1 MRTTDYRYA
10 RPSFAGGVARIM
22 DFGSTLGAYNA
33 SGAVA
38 IPPVLTPI
46 RTRTAPPCAATGRS
60 SAMIFA
66 TRWGSSQP
74 RNPPA
79 CRPTTP
85 RLKGERW
92 PRETLIAH
100 P

>member
-38 IPPVLTPI
+38 DSAGVDPDSDPDSAALRRDWEVVGDDFRHAVGQFSAEESARLPADN
-46 RTRTAPPCAATGRS
+46 TAAEG
-60 SAMIFA
+60 
-66 TRWGSSQP
+66 
-74 RNPPA
+74 
-79 CRPTTP
+79 
-85 RLKGERW
+85 
-92 PRETLIAH
+92 
-100 P
+100 